1 MKLEVQ
7 IIIKNEFG
15 EFLGE
20 KVILEEENLP
30 KIIEAS
36 KGFYKSTGFEL
47 YCDDGTFVVFPSDIV
62 KKSIL
67 KVISK
72 KIENV

>member
-15 EFLGE
+15 EFFGE

-30 KIIEAS
+30 KII
-36 KGFYKSTGFEL
+36 
-47 YCDDGTFVVFPSDIV
+47 
-62 KKSIL
+62 
-67 KVISK
+67 
-72 KIENV
+72 